1 MIPLNTEEVLLGK
14 TYFSLGRLHVVLC
27 VTLRDVK
34 GRVRSETSSGRI
46 QDVSLTIIRKM
57 VFSRIFTIFPDS
69 NCISDIVLPNNLKPG
84 TSYFGPIMARDLST
98 KTGPLRVVLRTL
110 CTG

>member
-1 MIPLNTEEVLLGK
+1 MIPLNTEDVLLGK
-14 TYFSLGRLHVVLC
+14 TYFFLGRPHVVLC

-34 GRVRSETSSGRI
+34 GRVRSETSSGLI

-84 TSYFGPIMARDLST
+84 TSYFGPIMAWDLST